1 MPVHFFPQKPIELL
15 EKFITKEDG
24 SPLQGEIDVY
34 RKLFQDLSKSKEEWF
49 VWHDLHLP
57 FHSDSYN
64 PGKKVSAQ
72 IDFLILST
80 QGVIIF
86 EVKGGKISFRD
97 NSFYYDFNGEET
109 KIPQDPYIQAEGYKY
124 TIKDHVLNTG
134 SKCLI
139 CHAVCFPHSSAVFDA
154 SIIDSNILWTRS
166 TSSQYDGSFEKFILS
181 VFKYNRAKHKKHNR
195 IFPLSK
201 EHELQ
206 KIKTVL
212 SPLIKDINLFYNSDT
227 HEWLNITNLE
237 ILDSLKKNDRIMI
250 EGGPGTGKTTLA
262 RAFIDGQ
269 LTKKG
274 IYLCWNNFLMHY
286 TQHLLKARGLHG
298 NCEVNTLSRFLAQ
311 TIPSL
316 DYQTLLNATVS
327 EFGELVKQG
336 IDELKSSSKSINH
349 YDYIVVDEGQDVFDR
364 GIDLLVNEL
373 VGRSG
378 AGLINGRCLLL
389 YDIDQSYY
397 LERRDAVEISDIL
410 SDYFAHFKL
419 NEVKRSA
426 QNPDIKELADSIIS
440 VEDPSDYLSNWT
452 APGVSIN
459 YFQSLESIKKHL
471 VKNVISSIRNR
482 KSSFK
487 GSDCVILIESRLLR
501 ETYRDEPGMSYWL
514 TMRDVEE
521 LTESNI
527 SDNANVLRYTTMLK
541 FKGLEKEN
549 VFLIISNPT
558 PQNKYEI
565 YVGITRAISHLEVLV
580 LKP

>member
-15 EKFITKEDG
+15 ERFITKEDG
-24 SPLQGEIDVY
+24 SPLQGEIDIY
-34 RKLFQDLSKSKEEWF
+34 RKLFEDLSKSQQDWL

-57 FHSDSYN
+57 FHSDTYN
-64 PGKKVSAQ
+64 PGKKVSSQ
-72 IDFLILST
+72 IDFLLLSSH
-80 QGVIIF
+80 GVIIL
-86 EVKGGKISFRD
+86 EVKGGKISFHD
-97 NSFYYDFNGEET
+97 NTFYYDYNGEET
-109 KIPQDPYIQAEGYKY
+109 KISQDPFIQAEGYKY
-124 TIKDHVLNTG
+124 TIKDQVLNT
-134 SKCLI
+134 SNKCLI
-139 CHAVCFPHSSAVFDA
+139 CHAVCFPHSSATFDV

-166 TSSQYDGSFEKFILS
+166 TSSKYDGSFEKFIIS
-181 VFKYNRAKHKKHNR
+181 VFKYNHVKHNRHNR
-195 IFPLSK
+195 IFPSLK

-206 KIKTVL
+206 NIKKVL
-212 SPLIKDINLFYNSDT
+212 SPLVKDINLFYNSDT

-286 TQHLLKARGLHG
+286 TRHLLKGRGLLG
-298 NCEVNTLSRFLAQ
+298 NCEVNTYSRFLAQ
-311 TIPSL
+311 NIPSL
-316 DYQTLLNATVS
+316 DHHILLNATVS
-327 EFGELVKQG
+327 EFAKLVKEG
-336 IDELKSSSKSINH
+336 IDQLKTSSNSLPH

-364 GIDLLVNEL
+364 GVDILISEL
-373 VGRSG
+373 VGSAG
-378 AGLINGRCLLL
+378 AGLNDGRCLLL

-397 LERRDAVEISDIL
+397 QERRDATEISDIL

-419 NEVKRSA
+419 NDVKRSA
-426 QNPDIKELADSIIS
+426 QNPGIKELANSIIS
-440 VEDPSDYLSNWT
+440 EEDPSHFMSHWT

-459 YFQSLESIKKHL
+459 DFHTLESIKKYL
-471 VKNVISSIRNR
+471 VKNVLASIRDR

-487 GSDCVILIESRLLR
+487 GSDCIVLVESRLLK
-501 ETYRDEPGMSYWL
+501 ETYGDEPGMSYWL

-527 SDNANVLRYTTMLK
+527 SDSANVLRYTTMLK

-549 VFLIISNPT
+549 VFLVISNPIL
-558 PQNKYEI
+558 QNKYEI
-565 YVGITRAISHLEVLV
+565 YVGITRAISHLEILV
-580 LKP
+580 LKS